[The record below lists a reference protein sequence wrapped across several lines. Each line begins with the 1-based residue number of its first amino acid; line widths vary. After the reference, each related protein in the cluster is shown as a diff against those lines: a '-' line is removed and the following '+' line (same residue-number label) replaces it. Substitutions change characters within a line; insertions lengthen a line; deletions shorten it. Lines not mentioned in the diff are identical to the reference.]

1 MLLLNHKVFIFIRS
15 FNIYN
20 TIKKGDIFEI
30 LYKSSIK
37 VLQQHQFLKVDLVFD
52 EVVRLTTID
61 DKGDLFFL
69 EHINILKDKKKYREV
84 KNEYDK

>member
-1 MLLLNHKVFIFIRS
+1 MLLLNHKVFYFYKE

-30 LYKSSIK
+30 LYKPSIK